1 MVWGLF
7 PAESLPGE
15 LNYFIFSKGL
25 YKVGR
30 KGCDVIINTDKGVS
44 RVHAELVVNSMTS
57 SDVLQTSVKIPNH
70 VFIRDCSK
78 YGTFINKKLSSG
90 VKVHDHPNKEMFLKD
105 GDLIS
110 FGTGNAVYRFCFV
123 PLKFFVYGSKLHMN
137 QVLEERISSIG
148 AIASQSWSTECTHVL
163 VDEDMPVEEELIDA
177 VVAQKPVVQNEWLKL
192 VSETRICN
200 EIPSFIR
207 FTPRLKLEGSPVKVV
222 DPTSRENCLA
232 GYTFLLGSSHLYKY
246 GYLLYLLFISLAG
259 SKILVKYNCTYHLCA
274 LLKSIFDVIV
284 IIANLPK
291 VYVNCFL
298 LDLRSLSRLNEV
310 NVVSAAL
317 CGHLDHSVVE
327 GPAIVV
333 SSSCSTD
340 ETIVADSDVEM
351 DTAATD
357 HAAANP
363 SLEETV
369 KREDEEEVS
378 RSRKDSV
385 VERIQIPELRV
396 EDSHTIQ
403 KREKANELDM
413 TENECSDIIYSQDL
427 IVRDVRSSASV
438 QPSATEHEVNFKCFK
453 KRVVRSGNSFKDLI
467 PFSRHPFKDSD
478 YGSEEVAEH
487 IKKEKK
493 RKQMEAIAE
502 DLFNNDKARRR
513 GGGGSSIRELLS
525 CG

>member
-57 SDVLQTSVKIPNH
+57 SDVLQTSFKTPNH

-90 VKVHDHPNKEMFLKD
+90 VKVHDHPNKEMLLKD

-177 VVAQKPVVQNEWLKL
+177 VVAQKPVVLNEWLKL

-232 GYTFLLGSSHLYKY
+232 GYTFLLGSSRLYKY
-246 GYLLYLLFISLAG
+246 VDRFSMLMISLAG
-259 SKILVKYNCTYHLCA
+259 SKILVKYNCTYHLYDGSNRVM
-274 LLKSIFDVIV
+274 LVISKGS
-284 IIANLPK
+284 ANQF
-291 VYVNCFL
+291 CHAQQ
-298 LDLRSLSRLNEV
+298 LRSLSRLNEV
-310 NVVSAAL
+310 NLVSAAL

-369 KREDEEEVS
+369 KHEDEEEVS

-385 VERIQIPELRV
+385 VERIQIPELRA

-403 KREKANELDM
+403 KIEKANVSDM

-427 IVRDVRSSASV
+427 IVRDVRSSTSV

-478 YGSEEVAEH
+478 HGSEEVAEH

>member
-7 PAESLPGE
+7 PAESVLGE
-15 LNYFIFSKGL
+15 QNYFIFSKGL

-44 RVHAELVVNSMTS
+44 RIHAELVVNSMTS
-57 SDVLQTSVKIPNH
+57 SDVLQASAETRNH

-78 YGTFINKKLSSG
+78 YGTFINKKLGSG
-90 VKVHDHPNKEMFLKD
+90 VKVHEHPNKEMFLKD

-137 QVLEERISSIG
+137 QVLQERICSIG
-148 AIASQSWSTECTHVL
+148 AIASQSWSTDCTHVL
-163 VDEDMPVEEELIDA
+163 VDEDMPVEEEMIDV
-177 VVAQKPVVQNEWLKL
+177 VVAQKPVVLNEWLKETRLVFGNNETAGNWKRQGKL

-200 EIPSFIR
+200 EIPSCSR
-207 FTPRLKLEGSPVKVV
+207 FTPRLKLESLPVKVV
-222 DPTSRENCLA
+222 DPTFRENCLA
-232 GYTFLLGSSHLYKY
+232 GYTFLLGSTHLYKY
-246 GYLLYLLFISLAG
+246 ARLHLLLEAAG
-259 SKILVKYNCTYHLCA
+259 ARTSEDDGSNRVMLVVSKGSSNQFFHTQR
-274 LLKSIFDVIV
+274 
-284 IIANLPK
+284 
-291 VYVNCFL
+291 
-298 LDLRSLSRLNEV
+298 LRSLSRLNEV
-310 NVVSAAL
+310 NLVSAAL
-317 CGHLDHSVVE
+317 CGYLDLSVVE
-327 GPAIVV
+327 APSIVV

-369 KREDEEEVS
+369 KHEDEEEVS
-378 RSRKDSV
+378 RSRKDSM

-396 EDSHTIQ
+396 EDSHIIQ
-403 KREKANELDM
+403 KIKKADDLD
-413 TENECSDIIYSQDL
+413 TAENECSDIIYSQDL
-427 IVRDVRSSASV
+427 IMRDDKSITSVRPPATKHVR
-438 QPSATEHEVNFKCFK
+438 E
-453 KRVVRSGNSFKDLI
+453 VRSGNSFKDLI
-467 PFSRHPFKDSD
+467 PFSRLPFKDSD

-502 DLFNNDKARRR
+502 DLFNNDKGRRR